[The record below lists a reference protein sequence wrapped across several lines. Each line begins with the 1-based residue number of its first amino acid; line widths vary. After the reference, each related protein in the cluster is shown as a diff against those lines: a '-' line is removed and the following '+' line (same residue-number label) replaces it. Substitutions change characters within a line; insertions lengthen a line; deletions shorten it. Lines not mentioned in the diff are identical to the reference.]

1 MGTNCYAPL
10 SLHLLLLDKF
20 NINYNKYIN
29 TESSLKKK
37 SPIKKKSKKKKP
49 YIFFSWDEWKN
60 PKQIFGS
67 KVLTFYGFVRAR
79 SLIIYLSLIQFL
91 IKIGWKAKLQRFAK
105 LSPYL
110 TIWKIE
116 RNHLPDKKTKKKNPS
131 NSWNIRETKTR
142 NITQKEEEEEWQR
155 KRRLLY

>member
-116 RNHLPDKKTKKKNPS
+116 RNHLPDKKTKKK
-131 NSWNIRETKTR
+131 KTLQ
-142 NITQKEEEEEWQR
+142 IPEI
-155 KRRLLY
+155 